1 MGNTEGS
8 RVIPQTYKARKN
20 LSLHMLKQQLS
31 VVLGSVLGDAY
42 IYPQGKICFEQGI
55 VQRKYLMWKY
65 KILAPVA
72 YKKVSRVSRLD
83 RRSNTETVSYRFF
96 LRQYFRPLRKL
107 FYRNNRKV
115 IPEALVDRFDP
126 LVLAVWYMDD
136 GYLDKNNSPLFMTD
150 CYVGEDVYRLVQI
163 LKRSVDIQSY
173 VTGNGRLRIERE
185 SANKFFRLVEPWV
198 HPSLR
203 YKLP

>member
-1 MGNTEGS
+1 M
-8 RVIPQTYKARKN
+8 
-20 LSLHMLKQQLS
+20 
-31 VVLGSVLGDAY
+31 
-42 IYPQGKICFEQGI
+42 
-55 VQRKYLMWKY
+55 
-65 KILAPVA
+65 
-72 YKKVSRVSRLD
+72 
-83 RRSNTETVSYRFF
+83 
-96 LRQYFRPLRKL
+96 
-107 FYRNNRKV
+107 
-115 IPEALVDRFDP
+115 
-126 LVLAVWYMDD
+126 
-136 GYLDKNNSPLFMTD
+136 DKNNSPLFMTD